1 MDLSLDSSAAVLMS
15 GGIDSTACL
24 HFLAKRGG
32 NVQGV
37 LLDYG
42 QAAAARERQAA
53 RALAAHMHVPLV
65 VYDVRGGP
73 TFGSGELKGRNAF
86 LIFAALFLTRLK
98 SGLVAIG
105 VHAGSPYYDCSPP
118 FIDSMAQLI
127 ADDTDGQIKLIA
139 PFLTWSK
146 GDVFQY
152 FVTSGLPIGL
162 TYSCEAG
169 AQPPCGVCMSCRDRR
184 ALGC

>member
-1 MDLSLDSSAAVLMS
+1 MDLGNSSATVLLS

-24 HFLAKRGG
+24 HFLAKRGS

-42 QAAAARERQAA
+42 QAAAAAERKAA
-53 RALAAHMHVPLV
+53 RAVAAHMHVPLM
-65 VYDVRGGP
+65 VYEVRGGP
-73 TFGSGELKGRNAF
+73 AFGSGELKGRNAF
-86 LIFAALFLTRLK
+86 LIFAALFLTRPTT
-98 SGLVAIG
+98 GLIAIG

-118 FIDSMAQLI
+118 FINSMAQLI
-127 ADDTDGQIKLIA
+127 ADHTDGCIKLIA
-139 PFLTWSK
+139 PFLEWGK

-152 FVTSGLPIGL
+152 FVTSGLPVDL

-169 AQPPCGVCMSCRDRR
+169 AQPPCGVCTSCRDRR